1 MTNQDINNLI
11 VKYQETNNE
20 KIFEILLKQ
29 YEGMIY
35 NIIHKYKK
43 SLMNSQ
49 EDLYQISS
57 ITLLKALETFDV
69 NKECKFSTYSSKAIT
84 NEINKAL
91 RLFKTKKRNADVKSL
106 DYVLP
111 DDEKGM
117 TIIETI
123 RSNDDTEEIIMK
135 KVEKEFILDY
145 LEYCKEKT
153 PRRYEQVELLL
164 KGYNTLE
171 VAEILECSHQ
181 TISQNFK
188 RFCKGIKE
196 KAIMEGIVEI

>member
-11 VKYQETNNE
+11 VKYQKTNDE

-106 DYVLP
+106 DYVLT

-171 VAEILECSHQ
+171 VAEILQCSHQ

-196 KAIMEGIVEI
+196 KAIIEGIVEI

>member
-196 KAIMEGIVEI
+196 KAIIEGIVEI

>member
-11 VKYQETNNE
+11 VKYQKTNDE

-106 DYVLP
+106 DYVLT

-171 VAEILECSHQ
+171 VAEILQCSHQ

>member
-1 MTNQDINNLI
+1 MTNQDIN
-11 VKYQETNNE
+11 KYIKIYKNGNKEVFNDILKYCE
-20 KIFEILLKQ
+20 KT
-29 YEGMIY
+29 IY
-35 NIIHKYKK
+35 SIISKYKTNTIYSK
-43 SLMNSQ
+43 D
-49 EDLYQISS
+49 DLYQVSS
-57 ITLLKALETFDV
+57 IGLLKALDKFDFT
-69 NKECKFSTYSSKAIT
+69 KGIQFKTYASKIIT
-84 NEINKAL
+84 NELNV
-91 RLFKTKKRNADVKSL
+91 LFRDARAKKRSAIVKSL
-106 DYVLP
+106 DYTLDE
-111 DDEKGM
+111 DDEITTM
-117 TIIETI
+117 DTIKSEL
-123 RSNDDTEEIIMK
+123 DTEEIIMQ

>member
-11 VKYQETNNE
+11 VKYQETNDE

-106 DYVLP
+106 DYVLT

-196 KAIMEGIVEI
+196 KAIIEGIVEI

>member
-11 VKYQETNNE
+11 VKYQKTNDE

-106 DYVLP
+106 DYVLT

>member
-69 NKECKFSTYSSKAIT
+69 NKECKFSTYLSKAIT

>member
-171 VAEILECSHQ
+171 AAEILQCSHQ

>member
-11 VKYQETNNE
+11 VKYQKTNDE

-106 DYVLP
+106 DYVLT

-117 TIIETI
+117 AIIETI

-171 VAEILECSHQ
+171 VAEILQCSHQ